1 MVGGSLRRALCKL
14 APDCRCHPVG
24 RRSRSN
30 EMATAPVPQRSYLAH
45 KAHRFLAALVFR
57 DFRFLAVAAL
67 CSSSGAW
74 ALIVA
79 RGAWVYSIPELQGAW
94 GLWVGLITFAAMSP
108 RFFATPFIG
117 YLADRVTRKRLL
129 QWVYAL
135 QLAQASV
142 MAVLVMLGVSNP
154 WYVVILAV
162 INGTLRATQQ
172 TAAQSLAP
180 NLVDRERLPNAV
192 ALNEAMQQGSR
203 AVGPAI
209 LLAVASVVGG
219 DALFGSGNASFT
231 LSGLALTI
239 GTSAVVFWACAAF
252 YLVALVS
259 ALNIRTV
266 SSGRID
272 RRRSFWA
279 NTAAGFAYSYSTPLV
294 FGIILM
300 ALAHCVLVMS
310 FESMLPPLALEKLSA
325 DGITFNQ
332 NDVYALMS
340 ALGVGALLSSIF
352 VGGIVSHL
360 TRGRVFL
367 LLGFTSSLTPIGL
380 GLSAQTGISLI
391 AAVLMGLGTAGF
403 MTITHTI
410 IQQVVPDEIRG
421 RVAAVYSM
429 HVGGSMAF
437 ANLLYGFLVDSET
450 WSQGIISWSAGNIMA
465 VAGAAFTV
473 VVIGTVIAS
482 GFWRGIYFRGEAR
495 PVAAAAPAGGD

>member
-1 MVGGSLRRALCKL
+1 
-14 APDCRCHPVG
+14 
-24 RRSRSN
+24 
-30 EMATAPVPQRSYLAH
+30 MATDSAPQRSYLAR
-45 KAHRFLAALVFR
+45 KAYRFLAALVFR
-57 DFRFLAVAAL
+57 DFRFLAIASL
-67 CSSSGAW
+67 SSGSGAW

-79 RGAWVYSIPELQGAW
+79 RGAWVFSIPELHATW

-117 YLADRVTRKRLL
+117 YLADKVTRKRLL

-142 MAVLVMLGVSNP
+142 MAILVMMGVDNP
-154 WYVVILAV
+154 WYVVALAV

-172 TAAQSLAP
+172 TAAQSLTP

-209 LLAVASVVGG
+209 LLGVSVLVGAG
-219 DALFGSGNASFT
+219 AIFQSGGVSFSIQN
-231 LSGLALTI
+231 LLLTI
-239 GTSAVVFWACAAF
+239 GTSAVIFWACAVF
-252 YLVALVS
+252 YLVALIA
-259 ALNIRTV
+259 ALSIRTV
-266 SSGRID
+266 SSGVID
-272 RRRSFWA
+272 RNRSFWS
-279 NTAAGFAYSYSTPLV
+279 NTAAGFVYSYTTPLI

-325 DGITFNQ
+325 DGVTFDQ
-332 NDVYALMS
+332 NDVYALMT
-340 ALGVGALLSSIF
+340 ALGIGALLSSVF

-380 GLSAQTGISLI
+380 GLSSQTGISMI
-391 AAVLMGLGTAGF
+391 AAVLMGLGTSGF
-403 MTITHTI
+403 MTITHTVI
-410 IQQVVPDEIRG
+410 HSVVPDEIRG
-421 RVAAVYSM
+421 RVASVYSM

-437 ANLLYGFLVDSET
+437 ANLLYGALADH
-450 WSQGIISWSAGNIMA
+450 WQAGMIMA
-465 VAGAAFTV
+465 VSGAAFTLV
-473 VVIGTVIAS
+473 VVGTVVGS
-482 GFWRGIYFRGEAR
+482 GFWRGIFFRGEAR
-495 PVAAAAPAGGD
+495 PVAAASPAGAD

>member
-1 MVGGSLRRALCKL
+1 
-14 APDCRCHPVG
+14 
-24 RRSRSN
+24 
-30 EMATAPVPQRSYLAH
+30 MATAPAPERNYFAR
-45 KAHRFLAALVFR
+45 KAHNFLAALVFR
-57 DFRFLAVAAL
+57 DFRFLAIAAL
-67 CSSSGAW
+67 CSGSGAW

-79 RGAWVYSIPELQGAW
+79 RGAWVYNIPELEGSW

-117 YLADRVTRKRLL
+117 YLADKVTRKRLL

-135 QLAQASV
+135 QLIQASI
-142 MAVLVMLGVSNP
+142 MAILVMVGVANP
-154 WYVVILAV
+154 WYVVALAV

-172 TAAQSLAP
+172 TAAQSIAP

-203 AVGPAI
+203 AVGPLI
-209 LLAVASVVGG
+209 LLAVATLVGG
-219 DALFGSGNASFT
+219 GTIFGSAGVDFSIQNLVFT
-231 LSGLALTI
+231 L

-252 YLVALVS
+252 YLVALIAS
-259 ALNIRTV
+259 LSIRTV
-266 SSGRID
+266 SAGVID
-272 RRRSFWA
+272 RSRSFWS

-310 FESMLPPLALEKLSA
+310 FESMLPPLAREKLSP
-325 DGITFNQ
+325 DGLTFSQ
-332 NDVYALMS
+332 NDVYALMT
-340 ALGVGALLSSIF
+340 ALGVGALFSSIF

-380 GLSAQTGISLI
+380 GLSSQTGVSLI

-410 IQQVVPDEIRG
+410 IQSVVPDEIRG
-421 RVAAVYSM
+421 RVASVYSM

-437 ANLLYGFLVDSET
+437 ANLLYGRLADSF
-450 WSQGIISWSAGNIMA
+450 SAGNVMA
-465 VAGAAFTV
+465 VVGAAFTLV
-473 VVIGTVIAS
+473 VLGTLIGS
-482 GFWRGIYFRGEAR
+482 GFWRGIFLRGQAR
-495 PVAAAAPAGGD
+495 PVAAASPAGGDD

>member
-1 MVGGSLRRALCKL
+1 
-14 APDCRCHPVG
+14 
-24 RRSRSN
+24 
-30 EMATAPVPQRSYLAH
+30 MATEPAPQRSYLSQ

-57 DFRFLAVAAL
+57 DFRFLAFASL
-67 CSSSGAW
+67 CSGSGAW

-79 RGAWVYSIPELQGAW
+79 RGAWVYSIPELHATW

-117 YLADRVTRKRLL
+117 YLADKVTRKTLL

-135 QLAQASV
+135 QLVQASV
-142 MAVLVMLGVSNP
+142 MAVLVMLGVDNP
-154 WYVVILAV
+154 WYVVFLAV

-172 TAAQSLAP
+172 TAAQSLSP

-209 LLAVASVVGG
+209 LLAVSLLVGAG
-219 DALFGSGNASFT
+219 AIFQEGGVSFSIQN
-231 LSGLALTI
+231 LVLII
-239 GTSAVVFWACAAF
+239 GTSAVIFWSCAAF
-252 YLVALVS
+252 YLVSLIA

-266 SSGRID
+266 SSGVID
-272 RRRSFWA
+272 RNRSFWS
-279 NTAAGFAYSYSTPLV
+279 NTAAGFVYSYTTPLI

-310 FESMLPPLALEKLSA
+310 FEAMLPPLALEKLSS
-325 DGITFNQ
+325 DGVTFDQ

-340 ALGVGALLSSIF
+340 ALGIGALLSSVF

-380 GLSAQTGISLI
+380 GLSSQTGLSVI
-391 AAVLMGLGTAGF
+391 AAVLMGLGTSGF
-403 MTITHTI
+403 MTITHTVI
-410 IQQVVPDEIRG
+410 HSVVPDEIRG
-421 RVAAVYSM
+421 RVASVYSM

-437 ANLLYGFLVDSET
+437 ANLLYGALADF
-450 WSQGIISWSAGNIMA
+450 WQAGTIMA
-465 VAGAAFTV
+465 ISGAAFTLV
-473 VVIGTVIAS
+473 VAGTLIGS

-495 PVAAAAPAGGD
+495 PVVAASPAGAD

>member
-1 MVGGSLRRALCKL
+1 
-14 APDCRCHPVG
+14 
-24 RRSRSN
+24 
-30 EMATAPVPQRSYLAH
+30 MATAPAPQRGYLGQ
-45 KAHRFLAALVFR
+45 KAYRFLAALVFR
-57 DFRFLAVAAL
+57 DFRFLAVATL
-67 CSSSGAW
+67 CSGSGAW

-79 RGAWVYSIPELQGAW
+79 RGAWVYSIPELQGTW

-129 QWVYAL
+129 QWVYTL
-135 QLAQASV
+135 QLIQAAV
-142 MAVLVMLGVSNP
+142 MAVLVMAGVANP
-154 WYVVILAV
+154 WYVVALAV

-203 AVGPAI
+203 AVGPLI
-209 LLAVASVVGG
+209 LLIVAATV
-219 DALFGSGNASFT
+219 GSGALLQQGGTVFNVQNLIFT
-231 LSGLALTI
+231 L
-239 GTSAVVFWACAAF
+239 GTSSIVFWACAAF
-252 YLVALVS
+252 YLVALIS
-259 ALNIRTV
+259 ALSIRTV
-266 SSGRID
+266 SSGNID
-272 RRRSFWA
+272 RRRSFWV
-279 NTAAGFAYSYSTPLV
+279 NTAAGFAYAYSTPLV

-310 FESMLPPLALEKLSA
+310 FESMLPPLAREKLSP
-325 DGITFNQ
+325 DGMTFNQ
-332 NDVYALMS
+332 NDVYALMT
-340 ALGVGALLSSIF
+340 ALGVGALVSSVF

-360 TRGRVFL
+360 TRGRIFL

-380 GLSAQTGISLI
+380 GLSAQTGVSVV

-410 IQQVVPDEIRG
+410 IQSVVPDEIRG

-437 ANLLYGFLVDSET
+437 ANLLYGGLADYF
-450 WSQGIISWSAGNIMA
+450 SAGNVMA
-465 VAGAAFTV
+465 IAGAAFTIV
-473 VVIGTVIAS
+473 VVGTVVGS
-482 GFWRGIYFRGEAR
+482 GFWRGVYFRGEAR
-495 PVAAAAPAGGD
+495 PVAAAATPAGGD